1 MDFALISTAVG
12 SLKAAKDLGQAALG
26 IRDFNQFAS
35 TISQIND
42 QLLKAQE
49 SLFTH
54 NAQLMQLQ
62 QDHFEARDELR
73 KLRDAATE
81 RGRYTLF
88 ELSEGV
94 FVYRAQESDVS
105 RTTSDSS
112 AGTPLHYLCQPCFDT
127 GFKVVLQK
135 HVFYTLVS
143 LECSKCNSKYSTG
156 KHEN

>member
-81 RGRYTLF
+81 RGR
-88 ELSEGV
+88 
-94 FVYRAQESDVS
+94 
-105 RTTSDSS
+105 
-112 AGTPLHYLCQPCFDT
+112 
-127 GFKVVLQK
+127 
-135 HVFYTLVS
+135 
-143 LECSKCNSKYSTG
+143 
-156 KHEN
+156 